1 MATSQCVKCGNSVFE
16 LVAKFP
22 VGSSRKIMFVQCSVC
37 GGVVGIQEE
46 HSQNVKGNPRRIEEI
61 QEPVRS
67 SFKTQATVDS
77 DIESLIKYLYG

>member
-1 MATSQCVKCGNSVFE
+1 MPTSQCVKCGNSVFE

-22 VGSSRKIMFVQCSVC
+22 VGSSHRIMFVQCSVC
-37 GGVVGIQEE
+37 GGVVGIQDE
-46 HSQNVKGNPRRIEEI
+46 HSQNVKRNHRRIEHM

-67 SFKTQATVDS
+67 SIRTQATVDS